1 MAARSELNDSSR
13 AQAYHIPIK
22 LKALGMGIRPSS
34 LNGAALLLRNK
45 KRFNESILHDELTEL
60 GLDEASM
67 AE

>member
-1 MAARSELNDSSR
+1 
-13 AQAYHIPIK
+13 
-22 LKALGMGIRPSS
+22 MGIRPSS